1 MDIGKDLRDAYNDG
15 ARDFA
20 ERIKRY
26 YDTLGGSTS
35 ATLVS
40 FHVDEKLKEFLEDK
54 DGTV

>member
-26 YDTLGGSTS
+26 YESLGGTTYG
-35 ATLVS
+35 TLVA
-40 FHVDEKLKEFLEDK
+40 FHIDEKLKEFLEDNNGK
-54 DGTV
+54 V

>member
-26 YDTLGGSTS
+26 YESLGGT
-35 ATLVS
+35 TYGLLVA
-40 FHVDEKLKEFLEDK
+40 FHIDEKLKEFLEDNN
-54 DGTV
+54 GTV